1 MCRVKRNRMNMA
13 CFLNAG
19 LSKNFWEEAVNM
31 TCFLINRSLRAAL
44 DRKVIEEV

>member
-1 MCRVKRNRMNMA
+1 
-13 CFLNAG
+13 
-19 LSKNFWEEAVNM
+19 VNM